1 MENNKIRTKLIAT
14 LGPATSSY
22 ETIKDM
28 IDNGANAFRINFSHG
43 SHDEAK
49 QLIELARRA
58 ESDSGSLVPLI
69 ADLQGPTVRLDEF
82 KQFDAVRGKKYEI
95 SENGEIPL
103 SSDVFYKLVEV
114 GDIVII
120 DGGRLWAKVES
131 KNGNS
136 VIVSFIVDGTLSSK
150 KTVAIQG
157 KEYPLNSPTDKDLA
171 DLKFAMEMGMDG
183 VAMSFVK
190 TSDDIKKLRSK
201 ILELGGSMFIIAKIE
216 TISAVN
222 NITEIINAAD
232 YVLIARGDLGSHFPI
247 VKIPELEREII
258 RQSLSYGKPTI
269 VATQLLESMI
279 NNPIPTRAEI
289 TDVFMAVSIG
299 ADALMVS
306 GETAVGRYPV
316 EVIKWLRDIAR
327 EGEAYYKGK
336 PRVEGLDIYDKFAEG
351 VANLGELIDGKLVAV
366 TSTGKTPQR
375 LARFRPKSDIIA
387 VCQDRPTAKKIM
399 LTWGVKPV
407 VIEDEKNEQAII
419 ERLKGMSLIKP
430 GDKVVMTRSLKQ
442 GVTDAI
448 RIIEVN

>member
-1 MENNKIRTKLIAT
+1 MENNRIRTKLLAT

-22 ETIKDM
+22 ETIRAM
-28 IDNGANAFRINFSHG
+28 IDNGADAFRINFSHG
-43 SHDEAK
+43 SHEEAK
-49 QLIELARRA
+49 QLIELTRKA
-58 ESDSGSLVPLI
+58 ESDAGTLVPLI
-69 ADLQGPTVRLDEF
+69 ADLQGPTVRLDDF
-82 KQFDAVRGKKYEI
+82 NQFDVVKGKKYEI
-95 SENGEIPL
+95 SEGGEIPL
-103 SSDVFYKLVEV
+103 SSEVFFKLIEV
-114 GDIVII
+114 GDTVII
-120 DGGRLWAKVES
+120 DGGRLWAKVDG

-171 DLKFAMEMGMDG
+171 DLKFAREMGMDG

-190 TSDDIKKLRSK
+190 TSDDIEKLRSE
-201 ILELGGSMFIIAKIE
+201 ILELGSNMFIIAKIE

-222 NITEIINAAD
+222 NINEIINATD
-232 YVLIARGDLGSHFPI
+232 YVLVARGDLGSHFPM
-247 VKIPELEREII
+247 VKIPELERNII
-258 RQSLSYGKPTI
+258 RQSMNYGKPAI
-269 VATQLLESMI
+269 VATQLLDSMI

-289 TDVFMAVSIG
+289 TDVFMAVSMG

-327 EGEAYYKGK
+327 EGEAYYRAR
-336 PRVEGLDIYDKFAEG
+336 PRVEGLDAYDKFAEG
-351 VANLGELIDGKLVAV
+351 VANLGELINGKLVAV

-375 LARFRPKSDIIA
+375 LARFRPKCEIIA
-387 VCQDRPTAKKIM
+387 VCQDKQTAKKIM

-407 VIEDEKNEQAII
+407 MIESEKNEQAII
-419 ERLKGMSLIKP
+419 EKLKGMSLLTP
-430 GDKVVMTRSLKQ
+430 GDKIVMTRSLKQ